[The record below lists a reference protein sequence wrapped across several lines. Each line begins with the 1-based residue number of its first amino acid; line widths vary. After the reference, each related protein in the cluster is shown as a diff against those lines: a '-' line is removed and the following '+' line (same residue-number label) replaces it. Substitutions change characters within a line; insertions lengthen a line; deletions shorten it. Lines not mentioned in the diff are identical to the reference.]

1 MLWIFGYNYHYAFWW
16 LIDQRIISKFVVLWH
31 LQRLQRKYTFEVVNK
46 YWFNFQP
53 FPILIVTLFTPQS
66 KETQPVCLFVE
77 ILVRPFSSFSL

>member
-1 MLWIFGYNYHYAFWW
+1 MHILQVKFSHKNYNAIYRQIYN
-16 LIDQRIISKFVVLWH
+16 L
-31 LQRLQRKYTFEVVNK
+31 YFELSNSSQQMPIQ
-46 YWFNFQP
+46 FQP